1 MHGPWADRMRG
12 RVTRCVA
19 LTLAVGLVVPHARG
33 QESPGEELKK
43 LIDGFTQ
50 AQQAFMSEYRE
61 AKTDEERQKL
71 IAEKMPKADGVAA
84 QIMQLAAKT
93 PADAASLDGL
103 VWVLQ
108 NVREPKTTAE
118 AVTLVLEHH
127 AGSDRLAGV
136 CRVMATQLAPEAE
149 DLMRAL
155 IEKNPHREVQ
165 GWACYSLA
173 RQLKQRAELV
183 AFVTQRPDMKERLA
197 EFYGSGLADR
207 IAKTDANRLNAEIE
221 ELLGRVV
228 KDYADVQ
235 NGTLA
240 KSVERELFEIQN
252 LAIGKSAPEIDGED
266 VDGVVF
272 KLSEYRGKVVVLDF
286 WGDF

>member
-1 MHGPWADRMRG
+1 MREM
-12 RVTRCVA
+12 RRSATL
-19 LTLAVGLVVPHARG
+19 LTLLVGLLAPNAVGQDA
-33 QESPGEELKK
+33 PGEELKK

-61 AKTDEERQKL
+61 AKTDEARQKL

-84 QIMQLAAKT
+84 QIMQLAAKH
-93 PADAASLDGL
+93 PADTASLDGL

-108 NVREPKTTAE
+108 NVREAKPTAD
-118 AVTLVLEHH
+118 AVKLILEHH
-127 AGSDRLAGV
+127 AASDRLVGV

-155 IEKNPHREVQ
+155 IDKNPHRDVQ

-183 AFVTQRPDMKERLA
+183 AFLSQRPEMKERIA
-197 EFYGSGLADR
+197 EFYGAGLAER
-207 IAKTDANRLNAEIE
+207 IAKTDSDRLNGEIE
-221 ELLGRVV
+221 QLLGRVV

-235 NGTLA
+235 DGSLA
-240 KSVERELFEIQN
+240 KSVERELFEIQH
-252 LAIGKSAPEIDGED
+252 LTIGKVAPEIEGED
-266 VDGVVF
+266 VDGVAF

-286 WGDF
+286 WGDW